1 MAYVKTNWVDDVT
14 PLSATNM
21 NNIEDGLINTNNIE
35 ETLSEHMAELASKH
49 IRETGSN
56 VNGSYIKFDDGTM
69 VCYTKLPITSDDI
82 RIIQG
87 SVYVSYDIKSVTFPA
102 TFIDTNTIIMGNIHT
117 PSTHASGVAYK
128 CSAWFSTKD
137 APTVSGY
144 KYVIVSPL
152 SNTNLP
158 VGVMVTAIG
167 RWKA

>member
-35 ETLSEHMAELASKH
+35 ETLSEHKAELASKH

-69 VCYTKLPITSDDI
+69 ICYKKLPITADDVSGV
-82 RIIQG
+82 RG
-87 SVYVSYDIKSVTFPA
+87 SVYISVYTHSVTFPA
-102 TFIDTNTIIMGNIHT
+102 TFIDTNTIITGNIHT
-117 PSTHASGVAYK
+117 PNFTL
-128 CSAWFSTKD
+128 AWFVATE

-144 KYVIVSPL
+144 KYVIVSPISNSNL
-152 SNTNLP
+152 S